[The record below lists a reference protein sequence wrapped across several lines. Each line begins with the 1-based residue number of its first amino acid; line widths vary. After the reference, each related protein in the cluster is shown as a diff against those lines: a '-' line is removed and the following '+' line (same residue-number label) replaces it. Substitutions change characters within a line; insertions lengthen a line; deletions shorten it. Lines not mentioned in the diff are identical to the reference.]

1 MSRLQ
6 ILTAAE
12 LKAFDIPPLLS
23 YTQRETFFLVS
34 EPLADLLATLR
45 SPTNRVCL
53 LLTVGYFRATKR
65 FFVSPFS
72 PADVAYVTKQLGYR
86 P

>member
-1 MSRLQ
+1 MPRMQ

-12 LKAFDIPPLLS
+12 LKAFDTPPLLNHM
-23 YTQRETFFLVS
+23 QRETFFRVS
-34 EPLADLLATLR
+34 ASLADLLATLR

-65 FFVSPFS
+65 FFVAPFS
-72 PADVAYVTKQLGYR
+72 PIDVL
-86 P
+86 